1 MRFFSR
7 SAGGS
12 GVTVVA
18 DEAALLASGL
28 EPGRLAYR
36 EDTDKVYLLA
46 SGSAGTLGN
55 WSELVGQSADTGVFG
70 SQSLQDAVSA
80 PAPLSVFLLAGM

>member
-46 SGSAGTLGN
+46 SGSAGTLSN
-55 WSELVGQSADTGVFG
+55 WSELVQADSSTGLV
-70 SQSLQDAVSA
+70 DAGALPPQGLNS
-80 PAPLSVFLLAGM
+80 FLLAGM